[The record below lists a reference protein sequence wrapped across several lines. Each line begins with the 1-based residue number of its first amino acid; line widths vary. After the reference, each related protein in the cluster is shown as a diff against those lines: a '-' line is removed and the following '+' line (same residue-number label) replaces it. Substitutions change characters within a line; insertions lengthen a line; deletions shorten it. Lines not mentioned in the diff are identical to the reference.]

1 VNLPRRRRFG
11 VRLAEIQR
19 RTGIPHDSVLRDH
32 ALSYMLAGI
41 ASIDGLTKYVV
52 FKGGTALR
60 KCYFAEYRYSED
72 LDFST
77 RNLHTW
83 TSAEMTALLAGA
95 CVVPELPLFTDAVD
109 ALRFILGAVFEVEPP
124 PVPLD

>member
-1 VNLPRRRRFG
+1 MNLPRRRRFG

-19 RTGIPHDSVLRDH
+19 RTGIPYDSVLRDH

-41 ASIDGLTKYVV
+41 ASIEGFEKHVV

-72 LDFST
+72 LDC
-77 RNLHTW
+77 
-83 TSAEMTALLAGA
+83 G
-95 CVVPELPLFTDAVD
+95 
-109 ALRFILGAVFEVEPP
+109 G
-124 PVPLD
+124 